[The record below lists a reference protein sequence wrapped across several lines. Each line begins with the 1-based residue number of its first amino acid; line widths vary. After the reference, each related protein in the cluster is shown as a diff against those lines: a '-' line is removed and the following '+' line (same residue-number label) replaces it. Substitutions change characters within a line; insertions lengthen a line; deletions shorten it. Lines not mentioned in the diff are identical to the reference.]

1 MHRPAAATWTHFSE
15 YFESAARS
23 GIDDLDAADALLS
36 ALQSGV
42 GAVGFRPQFTIGDD
56 DLVER
61 LPRDLHVIPVPPSV
75 WNDCGEPQGNLTSYW
90 QDDPEEPESWIRVD
104 WVSGYVETL
113 SWELSSFEHLRTNYG
128 ALQLPKK
135 DAEKILGELAGN
147 PKKKPGRPAGP
158 STDFER
164 RQVLRALEM
173 IAAGDTRSP
182 SAIANDLTDEA
193 LTGRALEAQKQRL
206 TYGIR
211 QAQSRTAKNS
221 AKNK

>member
-1 MHRPAAATWTHFSE
+1 MHRPATATWTHFSE
-15 YFESAARS
+15 YFEAVARS

-36 ALQSGV
+36 ALQNGV
-42 GAVGFRPQFTIGDD
+42 GAMGFRRQFTIGDD

-61 LPRDLHVIPVPPSV
+61 LPRDLHAMPVPPSI
-75 WNDCGEPQGNLTSYW
+75 WNDCGEPQSNLTSQW
-90 QDDPEEPESWIRVD
+90 QDDPEEAESWIRVD
-104 WVSGYVETL
+104 WVSGFVETL
-113 SWELSSFEHLRTNYG
+113 SWELSNFEHLRTNYG
-128 ALQLPKK
+128 ALQIPKK
-135 DAEKILGELAGN
+135 DADRILGELSGN
-147 PKKKPGRPAGP
+147 PKKKPGRPPGP

-164 RQVLRALEM
+164 RQVSRALEM
-173 IAAGDTRSP
+173 IAAGDARPP

-211 QAQSRTAKNS
+211 RASYRASKNS